1 MDQTSNPRINP
12 ERRFAIDQ
20 DMTISTQSTLSAPIA
35 VCDTATEPV
44 SHNVQNYMKH
54 FDDVEISEEDAAA
67 LIHMLIDIMKAF
79 VDCGFQIDP
88 VQCVLDGN
96 IKDLSG
102 GSTDTLPSS
111 NQSNNNT

>member
-1 MDQTSNPRINP
+1 
-12 ERRFAIDQ
+12 
-20 DMTISTQSTLSAPIA
+20 MTISTQSTLITSLG
-35 VCDTATEPV
+35 VNDTAIEPV
-44 SHNVQNYMKH
+44 SHNVQDYMKH